1 MVENSLLTL
10 DTADKLPVFLV
21 KKLVSNMVEYGCSA
35 RGETDKRI
43 RKYNHILETSLKC
56 LNDYSKSNALICLLY
71 KLVFKNLNIL
81 RELYKRNLSY
91 RKEGNLHKLIASYSK
106 NLQEIEKYVRM
117 IKINLVTYYKTL
129 LKELDLMKFYEQCL
143 EMNRI
148 RIDEDFYKE
157 GSVRK
162 VKKIDELLRYLYLT
176 VLRDDTNILSLYD
189 AKNYFNKNYRLLYL
203 IIYYVSFHYR
213 LKITNYLLRQYEKV
227 INDDQLKQKIN
238 VRLYKHLSLTLIFIF
253 LSEAVFIAIKLVEE
267 NDDLVLQIF
276 ESADIGS
283 IENLVNKLNKTLTK
297 IYSVLFNNE
306 KEDNRTFLIF
316 TSNEYPYIDGNTNYL
331 IRYQFAMCT
340 KKVCEKLSS
349 LVQKQLNNNFNST
362 EFSGKLYS
370 ILQTINQ
377 IYFITDKLWLRID
390 KLITY

>member
-1 MVENSLLTL
+1 
-10 DTADKLPVFLV
+10 
-21 KKLVSNMVEYGCSA
+21 
-35 RGETDKRI
+35 
-43 RKYNHILETSLKC
+43 
-56 LNDYSKSNALICLLY
+56 
-71 KLVFKNLNIL
+71 LVFKNLNIL

-91 RKEGNLHKLIASYSK
+91 RKEGNLHKLITSYSK

>member
-1 MVENSLLTL
+1 
-10 DTADKLPVFLV
+10 
-21 KKLVSNMVEYGCSA
+21 
-35 RGETDKRI
+35 
-43 RKYNHILETSLKC
+43 
-56 LNDYSKSNALICLLY
+56 
-71 KLVFKNLNIL
+71 
-81 RELYKRNLSY
+81 
-91 RKEGNLHKLIASYSK
+91 
-106 NLQEIEKYVRM
+106 
-117 IKINLVTYYKTL
+117 
-129 LKELDLMKFYEQCL
+129 
-143 EMNRI
+143 MNRI

-176 VLRDDTNILSLYD
+176 VLRDDTNILRLYD

-253 LSEAVFIAIKLVEE
+253 LSEVVFIAIKLVEE